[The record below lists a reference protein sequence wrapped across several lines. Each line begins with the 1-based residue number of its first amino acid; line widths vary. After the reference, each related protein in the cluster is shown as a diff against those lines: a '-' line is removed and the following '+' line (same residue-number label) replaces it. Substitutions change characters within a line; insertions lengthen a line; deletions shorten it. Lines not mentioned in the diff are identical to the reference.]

1 MDKQLMDDLEQVGGS
16 LIASNLR
23 GCDEILI
30 EQPEFSA
37 RIALWGGHLVSF
49 IPKSGID
56 ILFQSA
62 NAGGDSRF
70 DGQHL
75 GVPVCWPWF
84 AEHDSQEDYP
94 LHGLVRYLRWQ
105 LVGVDRYK
113 NGDIKIILKLNSSQH
128 PIIEDM
134 WPQAFELRLVF
145 RLGDGFRIDFFAA
158 NLSEQV
164 MTIGEALHTYFYVGD
179 TNEASIEGLDNKL
192 YIDKLDDNKHH
203 TQAGHVSPCIDFD
216 RVYQHSGEAICL
228 VDPVLKRK
236 ISLSTEGSANAVLW
250 NPGVDGAKHYS
261 NLEVEDYK
269 HFVCIETA
277 NALENTY
284 ELEPGEIH
292 QLRMKVTV
300 EENC

>member
-1 MDKQLMDDLEQVGGS
+1 MDDLEKVGGS

-49 IPKSGID
+49 VPSSGTD
-56 ILFQSA
+56 ILFQS
-62 NAGGDSRF
+62 NHAGGDSRF
-70 DGQHL
+70 DGQHI

-84 AEHDSQEDYP
+84 AEHETQEDYP
-94 LHGLVRYLRWQ
+94 IHGLVRYLRWQ
-105 LVGVDRYK
+105 LAGVDRYK
-113 NGDIKIILKLNSSQH
+113 NGDVKIILKLNSSQH

-158 NLSEQV
+158 NLSEQP
-164 MTIGEALHTYFYVGD
+164 MLIGEALHTYFYVAD
-179 TNEASIEGLDNKL
+179 TQQAYIEGLDGCT
-192 YIDKLDDNKHH
+192 YIDKLDENRKHQQVGNV
-203 TQAGHVSPCIDFD
+203 TPCVDFD
-216 RVYQHSGEAICL
+216 RVYLAKKADSDAQTCL

-250 NPGVDGAKHYS
+250 NPGKEGAESY
-261 NLEVEDYK
+261 NDMENEEYK

-284 ELEPGEIH
+284 ELAAGEIH
-292 QLRMKVTV
+292 QLRMVVKVDSLA
-300 EENC
+300 